1 MKNWNIIIYALS
13 GGLLYIISAEILPEW
28 SHLLVS
34 LLAAGVFIV
43 AYWLIP
49 NKMKTWLR
57 VLISAAVSLAVVA
70 LVRLICY

>member
-1 MKNWNIIIYALS
+1 MKNWNSVIYAIA
-13 GGLLYIISAEILPEW
+13 GGLLYIISTALLPEW

-49 NKMKTWLR
+49 QKMITWLR
-57 VLISAAVSLAVVA
+57 VLISAAVTITAVA
-70 LVRLICY
+70 AVRFVFY

>member
-1 MKNWNIIIYALS
+1 MKNWNSIVYALS
-13 GGLLYIISAEILPEW
+13 GGLLYIISTEILPEW

-43 AYWLIP
+43 AYWLIT